1 MCSRLVEIE
10 SASSFGNCCHTAH
23 RKTDRVTHFRK
34 LFTAGLLFGSLH
46 LLSAQPATRLLTV
59 SPAGG
64 KSGTAVEVTVS
75 GQEVIKA
82 REMRFSHA
90 GIKATAKDTNRF
102 EVTIAK
108 DVPPGVYD
116 VRLVGKY
123 GASNPRA
130 FAVGVLKEIAEAKNS
145 KDTPQAVALESTVN
159 GQTEANAIDYYRFEA
174 KTGQR
179 VLVRCEDREIDS
191 KLEPVLA
198 LYDSAGR
205 EVSRARSGG
214 LLDYAVKAD
223 DTFTLRLHDVTY
235 RGGTEYFY
243 RLSIGTFPHIDF
255 VQPLSAGEPAKFAVF
270 GRNIPGGKSLG
281 DRSGLERL
289 EVELTRNNPSLTT
302 PLVTMPAQAGLEL
315 FQYRVRSEKAIS
327 QPVLIRFPT
336 ANVVAEQ
343 EPNNTAS
350 NAMKITVPCEVIG
363 QFHPNRDQDW
373 FSFEAKKGDV
383 YWIEVLSH
391 RLGCPS
397 DPIVV
402 VQRKTTD
409 GITDVLEL
417 NDGEANF
424 GGPEF
429 NTTHRD
435 PGGKFEAK
443 ETGTYVIQLRDL
455 FTHGK
460 ESPAVVYHLA
470 IRKPAPDFKLVAL
483 PGNALPPKKDAK
495 DVGVTTTTLR
505 RGETLPVKMLA
516 FRRDGFDGPIELE
529 AGDFP
534 AGVSINTCRIDS
546 GKNSTLLFVTAEN
559 EATAAIA
566 TATLRGNASIQGTN
580 VSHVASP
587 ATVVW
592 GTADPANEAALAR
605 LTADSPMSIAE
616 EMVPVRVHPQSNVVQ
631 AIANKTVKINFLI
644 ERGASS
650 AGGVKLKP
658 FGLAALDSLAEVD
671 VSEKETNLVLQ
682 IDLREKKVPVGTHA
696 FALQVSPQ
704 AKTAADKSKK
714 PKEPPPAFYSAPVI
728 LKVAPA
734 PTEQTNSAAK

>member
-1 MCSRLVEIE
+1 MCRRLVENQ
-10 SASSFGNCCHTAH
+10 SAFALGNCCLPAH
-23 RKTDRVTHFRK
+23 RKTVRVTLFRK
-34 LFTAGLLFGSLH
+34 LFLAALLSGSLH
-46 LLSAQPATRLLTV
+46 VLWAQPATRLLTV

-64 KSGTAVEVTVS
+64 KSGAAVEVTVS
-75 GQEVIKA
+75 GPEVTKA
-82 REMRFSHA
+82 KEMRFSHA
-90 GIKATAKDTNRF
+90 GIKATSKDTNRF

-116 VRLVGKY
+116 VRLIGKY

-145 KDTPQAVALESTVN
+145 KDTPQAIPLESAVN
-159 GQTEANAIDYYRFEA
+159 GQTETNTVDYYQFEA
-174 KTGQR
+174 KAGQR

-191 KLEPVLA
+191 KLEPVLS

-214 LLDYAVKAD
+214 LLDYAVKSD

-255 VQPLSAGEPAKFAVF
+255 VQPLSAAEPAKFAVF
-270 GRNIPGGKSLG
+270 GRNLPGGKSVG
-281 DRSGLERL
+281 DKSGLERL
-289 EVELTRNNPSLTT
+289 EVELTRNDSSLVT
-302 PLVTMPAQAGLEL
+302 PLVTMPAQAGLDL
-315 FQYRVRSEKAIS
+315 FEYRVRTELAIS

-336 ANVVAEQ
+336 ADVVAEQ

-350 NAMKITVPCEVIG
+350 NAMRITVPCEVTG
-363 QFHPNRDQDW
+363 KLHPNRDQDW
-373 FSFEAKKGDV
+373 FSFEATKGDV

-391 RLGCPS
+391 RLGSSS
-397 DPIVV
+397 DPMVI
-402 VQRKTTD
+402 VQRKTTN
-409 GITDVLEL
+409 GMTDVLEL

-435 PGGKFEAK
+435 PSGKFEAK

-483 PGNALPPKKDAK
+483 PGNPLPPKKDAK

-505 RGETLPVKMLA
+505 RGETLPVKMMA

-534 AGVSINTCRIDS
+534 AGVSINSCRIDS
-546 GKNSTLLFVTAEN
+546 GKNSALLFVTAEN
-559 EATAAIA
+559 EATAAMV

-580 VSHVASP
+580 VSRVASP

-592 GTADPANEAALAR
+592 GTADPANEAAMAR
-605 LTADSPMSIAE
+605 LTADSPLSIAE
-616 EMVPVRVHPQSNVVQ
+616 ETAPVRVRPQSNIVETV
-631 AIANKTVKINFLI
+631 ANKTVKINFLI
-644 ERGASS
+644 DRGASS
-650 AGGVKLKP
+650 AGNVKLKP
-658 FGLAALDSLAEVD
+658 YGLAALDSLAEVD
-671 VSEKETNLVLQ
+671 VLEKETNLVLQ

-714 PKEPPPAFYSAPVI
+714 PKEPPPAFYSAPVV

-734 PTEQTNSAAK
+734 PAEQTNSAAK